1 MNDESDA
8 TQGFLIIYWVMS
20 YGFIQLKIIRW
31 VCPRQRAWYMKKE
44 NRLSKHSMSLI
55 ISNRAADKG
64 TDRFVINSADV
75 FTSAQHNHK
84 MGVVSE
90 ALKV

>member
-1 MNDESDA
+1 M
-8 TQGFLIIYWVMS
+8 T

-31 VCPRQRAWYMKKE
+31 VCPRHRAWYMKKE

-55 ISNRAADKG
+55 ISNRKADKD
-64 TDRFVINSADV
+64 TDRFFINSAEV
-75 FTSAQHNHK
+75 FTSTQHNHK

-90 ALKV
+90 VLKVLCL

>member
-1 MNDESDA
+1 
-8 TQGFLIIYWVMS
+8 
-20 YGFIQLKIIRW
+20 
-31 VCPRQRAWYMKKE
+31 MKKE

-75 FTSAQHNHK
+75 FTSTQHNHK